1 MFGLQPCSLI
11 VPAPRAADYGKLKN
25 KPFIFTT
32 PKLWTAL
39 VLLLTLS
46 VTPNDDPHRNV

>member
-39 VLLLTLS
+39 VLLLPRTLRQMLIP
-46 VTPNDDPHRNV
+46 TDL